1 MGAGRG
7 PPGPSREGTGR
18 ERRGEENAGL
28 PLCPRDPQAR
38 ASLAPP
44 WEEAGIAGTTENRV
58 LTPTTP
64 GRDVCLDHPLNER
77 MCLGFLSGRPLVPT
91 TALGDRDPQPPWQKG
106 KLRQRRSPPLPLTG
120 APWPSPHEPTFRLK
134 PLWFCCSR
142 LSWTQNP
149 CLVEVFQ
156 SMPGPPAA
164 PAARLTSPPIR
175 RRPCPSGLH
184 ALWPPPHLPTPVSL
198 FLTIDFP
205 SHLPSL
211 NPSLNHHGCSCLCL
225 LAPPAWALAPRE

>member
-7 PPGPSREGTGR
+7 PPGPSRAGTGR

-91 TALGDRDPQPPWQKG
+91 TALGDRNPQPPWQKG

-120 APWPSPHEPTFRLK
+120 APWPSPHEPTFQLK

-149 CLVEVFQ
+149 CLVEESSGQ
-156 SMPGPPAA
+156 CLGPQPRLLPDSPALHSADA
-164 PAARLTSPPIR
+164 PVPQAFTHCGRPPTSPP
-175 RRPCPSGLH
+175 PSACSSRLTFH
-184 ALWPPPHLPTPVSL
+184 HICLP
-198 FLTIDFP
+198 
-205 SHLPSL
+205 
-211 NPSLNHHGCSCLCL
+211 
-225 LAPPAWALAPRE
+225 

>member
-149 CLVEVFQ
+149 CLVEESSGQCLGPQPRLLPDSPALQ
-156 SMPGPPAA
+156 SADAPVPQAFTHCGRPP
-164 PAARLTSPPIR
+164 TSPP
-175 RRPCPSGLH
+175 PSACSSRLTFH
-184 ALWPPPHLPTPVSL
+184 HICLP
-198 FLTIDFP
+198 
-205 SHLPSL
+205 
-211 NPSLNHHGCSCLCL
+211 
-225 LAPPAWALAPRE
+225 

>member
-1 MGAGRG
+1 MGR
-7 PPGPSREGTGR
+7 PSRPAAHGKGGEGGG
-18 ERRGEENAGL
+18 GEGA
-28 PLCPRDPQAR
+28 AR
-38 ASLAPP
+38 AESGGDRQGATRGGKRWAPSLPQRAPGQGLASAP
-44 WEEAGIAGTTENRV
+44 LGGSRNCGHNREQG
-58 LTPTTP
+58 PDPPTP

-149 CLVEVFQ
+149 CLVEESSGQCLGPQPRLLPDSPALQ
-156 SMPGPPAA
+156 SADAPVPQAFTHCGRPP
-164 PAARLTSPPIR
+164 TSPP
-175 RRPCPSGLH
+175 PSACSSRLTFH
-184 ALWPPPHLPTPVSL
+184 HICLP
-198 FLTIDFP
+198 
-205 SHLPSL
+205 
-211 NPSLNHHGCSCLCL
+211 
-225 LAPPAWALAPRE
+225 